1 MRPFAFDGGMGAN
14 MLGPGNFGFTAIK
27 KGSPER
33 VQELLRIIDYFA
45 APFGSQEY
53 VLVRYGTADI
63 DYKLDPNGVPVQTDQ
78 GKTDLNVSWMYI
90 CASPPVLFSAVQPD
104 FARWA
109 HDEEQALL
117 AAGVA
122 DPSIGLYSDTDQ
134 AHGVT
139 LNQMIFDRVLG
150 IAAGHAPMSD
160 LDQLVKDWRSQGGDS
175 VREEF
180 QKAAEAA

>member
-1 MRPFAFDGGMGAN
+1 MTIEGRANYQVSDDTTVGEALFVVPGAAEIFKRH
-14 MLGPGNFGFTAIK
+14 GCEAEFECT
-27 KGSPER
+27 
-33 VQELLRIIDYFA
+33 QEHF
-45 APFGSQEY
+45 
-53 VLVRYGTADI
+53 
-63 DYKLDPNGVPVQTDQ
+63 
-78 GKTDLNVSWMYI
+78 
-90 CASPPVLFSAVQPD
+90 
-104 FARWA
+104 
-109 HDEEQALL
+109 QALL